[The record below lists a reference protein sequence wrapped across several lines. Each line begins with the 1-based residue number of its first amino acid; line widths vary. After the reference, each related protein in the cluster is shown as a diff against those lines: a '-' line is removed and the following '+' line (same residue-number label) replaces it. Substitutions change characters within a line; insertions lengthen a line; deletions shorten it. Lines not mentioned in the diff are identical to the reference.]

1 MRRSASMLG
10 SCLQC
15 VIGVDDCLDPRPCAC
30 SSVPGEEIA
39 PLPKLGVAIIKMT
52 EPKEVTE
59 V

>member
-1 MRRSASMLG
+1 MLG
-10 SCLQC
+10 SCWLC
-15 VIGVDDCLDPRPCAC
+15 VSGVDDYLDPVCVC